1 MSFLQEDEC
10 EKRRDTGLPKR
21 IYIEPKYPDEPL
33 HIGAVSLI
41 FIIVI
46 LLCVVMYKIYKF

>member
-46 LLCVVMYKIYKF
+46 LLCVVMYKIYK

>member
-1 MSFLQEDEC
+1 MSLLQENEY
-10 EKRRDTGLPKR
+10 EKRRDPGLPKR

-46 LLCVVMYKIYKF
+46 LLCVIIYKIYK